1 MSELHI
7 VDHPLV
13 KNKLAL
19 LRNSKTGNKEFR
31 ELASEIAM
39 LICYE
44 ATKNYPTERINVDSP
59 MGEVEC
65 EVLSKKIAV
74 TAILRAGLGMID
86 GILDLIPNANVGHIG
101 LYRDPDTLL
110 PVEYFCKLP
119 VDAAESEML
128 LADPMLA
135 TGGTASSA
143 ITFLKERGVKNIKFL
158 CLIASP
164 EGVRKLSEEHPDVE
178 IYTASLDIALN
189 EQGYILP
196 GLGDAGDR
204 LFGTK

>member
-189 EQGYILP
+189 EHGYILP